1 MSNNL
6 ESIGIANPPVGD
18 QVFHPAPVPG
28 GANDSG
34 RTSIEARSEDNEA
47 HGRPVTPCPLFSVQM
62 DD

>member
-6 ESIGIANPPVGD
+6 ESIGIVNPPVGD

-34 RTSIEARSEDNEA
+34 RSSIEGTQWMKLTNAPKRRDLSPALFRSD
-47 HGRPVTPCPLFSVQM
+47 G
-62 DD
+62 